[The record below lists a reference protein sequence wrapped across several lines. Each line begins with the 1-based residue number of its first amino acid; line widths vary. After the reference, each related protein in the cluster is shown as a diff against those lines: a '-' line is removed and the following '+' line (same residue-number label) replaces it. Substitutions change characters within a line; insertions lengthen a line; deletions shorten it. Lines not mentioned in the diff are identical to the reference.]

1 MISSSLGG
9 DRANWQQW
17 HPSANHLGA
26 PRAFATEKPS
36 GKIGHSG
43 ISKACDPMR
52 WFPDE

>member
-9 DRANWQQW
+9 DRANWQR
-17 HPSANHLGA
+17 HPYGNHPGA
-26 PRAFATEKPS
+26 ARAFATEKPS

-43 ISKACDPMR
+43 ISKACDPVR